1 MRNSF
6 KLIGLLLALFLVSCM
21 DSPVVNYE
29 EPTEGRLLLGATVHL
44 GNGEYVENAAL
55 GVKDGYV
62 TLLADDAVKKLDLK
76 KFQVIDWVKNTIYIL
91 SKRYLL
97 QTQELC

>member
-55 GVKDGYV
+55 GVKDG
-62 TLLADDAVKKLDLK
+62 
-76 KFQVIDWVKNTIYIL
+76 
-91 SKRYLL
+91 
-97 QTQELC
+97 